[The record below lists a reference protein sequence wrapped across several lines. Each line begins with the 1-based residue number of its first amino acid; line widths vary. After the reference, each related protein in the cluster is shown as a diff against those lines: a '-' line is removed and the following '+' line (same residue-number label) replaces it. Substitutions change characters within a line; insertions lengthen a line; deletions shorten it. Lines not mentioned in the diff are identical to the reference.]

1 MEYEKFANWLKGF
14 LDSNDSDKLDK
25 KKIDLIKDKLDSVLS
40 VEKEI
45 KVSRRVKIAAS
56 YGKTVC

>member
-14 LDSNDSDKLDK
+14 LDSNDSDNLDK
-25 KKIDLIKDKLDSVLS
+25 KKIDKIKEKLDSILE

-45 KVSRRVKIAAS
+45 KVSKRVKIGAS
-56 YGKTVC
+56 YGRKLC